1 MNCLENI
8 MHSSHTLPDAFK
20 AYSLMTKLESINIS
34 HNPLLTNVPKGIGHV
49 PRSGLKLILTGNP
62 KLKQFPYSLCSSN
75 TLSYLDVSQSNAS
88 TSIDWSGQLFEIDDG
103 NIKINQACGDALYDT
118 LETLSLAN
126 NKLVCKGT
134 MYDDSLKQNCSL
146 IGINKFVKLRYINLD
161 NNNLTRLN
169 IAAVSNLNH
178 VLEKDGGVVTLH
190 NNNIESLH
198 LTGYSSSVT
207 KKWLGAVLQTCG
219 VEHLTN
225 LNLYANNVV
234 YQTHMIHSPLLQ
246 SIQTLTIMRLSTNA
260 WTDLYNIFSNKKS
273 LVEIDCSDMLLTD
286 VNGEFDNVV
295 NVKYLR
301 LDGNRLTYDG
311 IKNTFKYLH
320 NAFRT
325 ESNSK
330 YTESR
335 STIRLTRNAITSLK
349 NVVVD
354 LQYLQYL
361 YVDSNPLKEIDLRD
375 IPTGIILLDIQQVQA
390 TQFFR
395 ADTWQHPVLRKID
408 MHDNLLSTFNFS
420 GASKLAFIVAS
431 ENNLR
436 HLNKEMFFNT
446 SLTSIRLSTNKINT
460 IDVETFDGCEM
471 NYIDLRFNQ
480 LKSFNV
486 DIFRKMNKSEWDKSL
501 FYDYEYDSYTNN
513 QYSKRNM
520 NFEFN
525 IGIRLEGNLMNESMK
540 DLVSNYFTEELGTFE
555 VVDLTLKTDG
565 MNYVM
570 EPSLGYSTSQKEMV
584 GKLRVLKHKMG
595 MFTVTL

>member
-1 MNCLENI
+1 
-8 MHSSHTLPDAFK
+8 
-20 AYSLMTKLESINIS
+20 
-34 HNPLLTNVPKGIGHV
+34 
-49 PRSGLKLILTGNP
+49 
-62 KLKQFPYSLCSSN
+62 
-75 TLSYLDVSQSNAS
+75 
-88 TSIDWSGQLFEIDDG
+88 
-103 NIKINQACGDALYDT
+103 
-118 LETLSLAN
+118 
-126 NKLVCKGT
+126 
-134 MYDDSLKQNCSL
+134 
-146 IGINKFVKLRYINLD
+146 
-161 NNNLTRLN
+161 
-169 IAAVSNLNH
+169 
-178 VLEKDGGVVTLH
+178 
-190 NNNIESLH
+190 
-198 LTGYSSSVT
+198 
-207 KKWLGAVLQTCG
+207 
-219 VEHLTN
+219 
-225 LNLYANNVV
+225 
-234 YQTHMIHSPLLQ
+234 
-246 SIQTLTIMRLSTNA
+246 
-260 WTDLYNIFSNKKS
+260 
-273 LVEIDCSDMLLTD
+273 
-286 VNGEFDNVV
+286 
-295 NVKYLR
+295 
-301 LDGNRLTYDG
+301 
-311 IKNTFKYLH
+311 
-320 NAFRT
+320 
-325 ESNSK
+325 
-330 YTESR
+330 
-335 STIRLTRNAITSLK
+335 
-349 NVVVD
+349 
-354 LQYLQYL
+354 
-361 YVDSNPLKEIDLRD
+361 
-375 IPTGIILLDIQQVQA
+375 
-390 TQFFR
+390 
-395 ADTWQHPVLRKID
+395 

-584 GKLRVLKHKMG
+584 GELRVLKHKMG

>member
-1 MNCLENI
+1 
-8 MHSSHTLPDAFK
+8 
-20 AYSLMTKLESINIS
+20 
-34 HNPLLTNVPKGIGHV
+34 
-49 PRSGLKLILTGNP
+49 
-62 KLKQFPYSLCSSN
+62 
-75 TLSYLDVSQSNAS
+75 
-88 TSIDWSGQLFEIDDG
+88 
-103 NIKINQACGDALYDT
+103 
-118 LETLSLAN
+118 
-126 NKLVCKGT
+126 
-134 MYDDSLKQNCSL
+134 
-146 IGINKFVKLRYINLD
+146 
-161 NNNLTRLN
+161 
-169 IAAVSNLNH
+169 
-178 VLEKDGGVVTLH
+178 
-190 NNNIESLH
+190 
-198 LTGYSSSVT
+198 
-207 KKWLGAVLQTCG
+207 
-219 VEHLTN
+219 
-225 LNLYANNVV
+225 
-234 YQTHMIHSPLLQ
+234 
-246 SIQTLTIMRLSTNA
+246 
-260 WTDLYNIFSNKKS
+260 
-273 LVEIDCSDMLLTD
+273 
-286 VNGEFDNVV
+286 VV

-301 LDGNRLTYDG
+301 LDGNRLTYAG

-395 ADTWQHPVLRKID
+395 ADTWQHPVLRKIH

-486 DIFRKMNKSEWDKSL
+486 DIFRKMNKSEWDKS
-501 FYDYEYDSYTNN
+501 
-513 QYSKRNM
+513 
-520 NFEFN
+520 
-525 IGIRLEGNLMNESMK
+525 
-540 DLVSNYFTEELGTFE
+540 
-555 VVDLTLKTDG
+555 
-565 MNYVM
+565 
-570 EPSLGYSTSQKEMV
+570 
-584 GKLRVLKHKMG
+584 
-595 MFTVTL
+595 